1 MKKEFSTPQTETYAI
16 NNEQKPGI
24 NMEKH
29 FNNMQKRQEYKVNW
43 LKLIEMYLGD
53 GNTKTH
59 LRYHNNFCGKNLN

>member
-29 FNNMQKRQEYKVNW
+29 FNNMQKRQEYKVN
-43 LKLIEMYLGD
+43 
-53 GNTKTH
+53 
-59 LRYHNNFCGKNLN
+59 